1 MKYPA
6 PPPFNPV
13 DGPECT
19 LMRAEARAKG
29 LPVYLTEDRSASSSL
44 SRCTAGSSSLS
55 TGSNGNLRA
64 RKARRPDTASEERI
78 EPPKTILTTNL
89 GLTSYAS
96 NIAVHKTRLVPSTDQ
111 KNIDE
116 NSIEYNAFDRLPGE
130 ARFRR

>member
-1 MKYPA
+1 MP
-6 PPPFNPV
+6 
-13 DGPECT
+13 T
-19 LMRAEARAKG
+19 LASIKSARTSILADNAEKIPSRREEARGPAVIPRNIRG
-29 LPVYLTEDRSASSSL
+29 
-44 SRCTAGSSSLS
+44 TA
-55 TGSNGNLRA
+55 NLRA
-64 RKARRPDTASEERI
+64 RKAMRPEIASEERI